1 MKLSG
6 AKNMLYFKL
15 AIRNLLGAG
24 LRTWLNVFVLSISY
38 VVIIWHYGLLDGW
51 NRQAEK
57 NTIEWQIGGG
67 QYWNKNYDPY
77 DPFTLE
83 DSHAKIPQE
92 FSKPDFAKIL
102 ITQATIYPEGRLK
115 SVLLNGINPDQKILK
130 IPTGDFVSSGE
141 EIPAIIGRSFARN
154 SKLKVGDFV
163 TVRWRDVNGTF
174 DATELKIVQIFSA
187 DVPSVDVGQVWVPLR
202 KLQEM
207 MQLQGEATIIT
218 VPENYSVETINNFE
232 FKNHDYLLKEIRE
245 IIKQKQ
251 LGGSIIYLVLLAL
264 AMLAIFDT
272 QILSIFRRQ
281 KEIGT
286 HIALG
291 MTRKQVIAI
300 FTIEGALHSILAAF
314 VGAIYGIPLLANQAI
329 NGFEMPGA
337 TEEYGM
343 AIARITYPYYSLGLV
358 VTTILIVVIT
368 STIVSFLPTRKIA
381 KMKPTDAIR
390 GKIQ

>member
-1 MKLSG
+1 M
-6 AKNMLYFKL
+6 YFKL

-24 LRTWLNVFVLSISY
+24 LRTWLNVFVLSIAY

-51 NRQAEK
+51 HRQAEK
-57 NTIEWQIGGG
+57 DTIEWQIGGG

-92 FSKPDFAKIL
+92 FNEPDFASIL
-102 ITQATIYPEGRLK
+102 VAQATIYPEGRMK
-115 SVLLNGINPDQKILK
+115 SVLLKGINTDQNVLK
-130 IPTGDFVSSGE
+130 IPTKDFVSNGE
-141 EIPAIIGRSFARN
+141 EIPVIIGRSFAQS

-187 DVPSVDVGQVWVPLR
+187 DVPAVDVGQVWVPIK

-207 MQLQGEATIIT
+207 MQLPGEATIIT
-218 VPENYSVETINNFE
+218 VPENYALKTLNDFE
-232 FKNHDYLLKEIRE
+232 FKNHDYLLSEIRE

-251 LGGSIIYLVLLAL
+251 LGGSIIYIVLLAL

-286 HIALG
+286 NIALG
-291 MTRKQVIAI
+291 MTRKQVISI
-300 FTIEGALHSILAAF
+300 FTIEGALHSILAAI

-343 AIARITYPYYSLGLV
+343 AIAKITYPYYSLGLI

-368 STIVSFLPTRKIA
+368 STIVSFLPTRRIA